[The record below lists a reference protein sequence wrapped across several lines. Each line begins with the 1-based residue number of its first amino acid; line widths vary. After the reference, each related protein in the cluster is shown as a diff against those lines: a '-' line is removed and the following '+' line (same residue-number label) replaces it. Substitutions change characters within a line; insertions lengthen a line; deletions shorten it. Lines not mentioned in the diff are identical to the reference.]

1 MRRKTYA
8 LDKDCMRR
16 RTHLLDEEKDLL
28 TG

>member
-8 LDKDCMRR
+8 LDKDWMRR
-16 RTHLLDEEKDLL
+16 RTHLLDEEKDPL